1 MPYINVLNVEREKEY
16 KCSRIVNIVMGDSL
30 SVSSKSII
38 LIKDGGV

>member
-1 MPYINVLNVEREKEY
+1 MQRERFKEC
-16 KCSRIVNIVMGDSL
+16 KCSRVVNIVMENGL